1 MSHAIEHYHGL
12 ITPMVSP
19 FTARGQIDQE
29 VAARLMT
36 FLLEAGANPFVL
48 GTTGE
53 VSSIPVEERE
63 VLVKLLLQQ
72 SPAHLPNMAGVV
84 GLPYA
89 DTVRVANRYLE
100 LGVDAVVVTLPNF
113 FLLTEQQML
122 LYFEQLSREI
132 DGNIILYNIPKT
144 IHMSIPLKVLDE
156 LSYRENIIG
165 IKDSEPN
172 AERLVAA
179 LKLWKDRKD
188 FSHFVGTNSLM
199 CQGLL
204 LGSKGIVP
212 STANLFPQQYR
223 EMIALCRAKEVKKAE
238 ELHALT
244 GQLSAAY
251 QEDSLLGESLAALK
265 VILTQQGICTPYML
279 PPLSRLTGR
288 AEKALKVKWEK
299 MVLKQQ
305 SVL

>member
-1 MSHAIEHYHGL
+1 
-12 ITPMVSP
+12 MVSP

-29 VAARLMT
+29 VTVRLMT
-36 FLLEAGANPFVL
+36 FLLAAGANPFVL

-53 VSSIPVEERE
+53 VSSISVEERE
-63 VLVKLLLQQ
+63 VLVKLLVQQ
-72 SPAHLPNMAGVV
+72 SPAHLPTVAGVV

-113 FLLTEQQML
+113 FLLTERQML
-122 LYFEQLSREI
+122 RYFEQLTQEI
-132 DGNIILYNIPKT
+132 SGNIILYNIPKT

-156 LSYRENIIG
+156 LSQRDTIIG
-165 IKDSEPN
+165 VKDSEPD

-188 FSHFVGTNSLM
+188 FFHFVGTNSLM

-212 STANLFPQQYR
+212 STANVAPQQYQAL
-223 EMIALCRAKEVKKAE
+223 IALCRAKKVKQAE
-238 ELHALT
+238 KMHGLT
-244 GQLSAAY
+244 SQLSAAY
-251 QEDSLLGESLAALK
+251 QEDGLLGESLAALK
-265 VILTQQGICTPYML
+265 VILSQQGLCTPYML
-279 PPLSRLTGR
+279 PPLSRLSSQ
-288 AEKALKVKWEK
+288 AEKVLKVRWEK
-299 MVLKQQ
+299 IAIRQP
-305 SVL
+305 SVS